1 MTSTTEFIDLSDH
14 DAFLDAVPHEAF
26 ARLRREDPVHWNAE
40 PDGGPGFWAVTR
52 YEDIRAVH
60 RDVQTYSSEIGG
72 TSLEDLDPDQVK
84 ARKSMIDMDPPRH
97 DELRGLIARRFTP
110 KAVGVWADQV
120 RSVTREVLDA
130 ALPQGEF
137 DFVREISSE
146 IPMRVFAEILGVPH
160 DERRVIIELGDRLL
174 GNQDPEYRTPPTQ
187 DADAHRDLPFSS
199 PAALEMFEF
208 GRALAKQR
216 REHPRDDI
224 ITQLAFEPLTQQE
237 FDTYFVLLAA
247 AGNETTRHTITHGLL
262 ALLEHPGELERLRAA
277 GDDQALRK
285 SAAEEMLRWATPVHH
300 FRRTAAVDTELN
312 GTRIAAGD
320 KVTTWF
326 VSGNRDEAVFE
337 DPDRFD
343 IARSPNKHMAFGPG
357 GIHHCMG
364 AHLAKME
371 VRIAFE
377 ELLARTD
384 AIELTGPAER
394 LRSNFFNGIKRLP
407 VKVTPA

>member
-1 MTSTTEFIDLSDH
+1 MSQVTEFIDLSDH
-14 DAFLDAVPHEAF
+14 DVFVEAVPHEAF
-26 ARLRREDPVHWNAE
+26 AALREHDPVHWNPE
-40 PDGGPGFWAVTR
+40 PAGPGFWAVTR
-52 YEDIRAVH
+52 YGDIRAVH
-60 RDVQTYSSEIGG
+60 RDVGTYSSEIGG
-72 TSLEDLDPDQVK
+72 TSLEDLEPEYLD

-110 KAVGVWADQV
+110 RAVGVWEEQV
-120 RSVTREVLDA
+120 RTVTRGVLDR
-130 ALPQGEF
+130 ALPMGEF
-137 DFVREISSE
+137 DFVAEIASE
-146 IPMRVFAEILGVPH
+146 IPMQVFAEILGVPQE
-160 DERRVIIELGDRLL
+160 ERRVIIEIGDRLL
-174 GNQDPEYRTPPTQ
+174 GNADPEYAVPP
-187 DADAHRDLPFSS
+187 DDAHRHLPFSS

-208 GRALAKQR
+208 GRRLAAQR
-216 REHPRDDI
+216 RKDPRNDI

-237 FDTYFVLLAA
+237 FDVYFVLLAT

-262 ALLEHPGELERLRAA
+262 GLLEHPEELARLR
-277 GDDQALRK
+277 DDPSLGK

-300 FRRTAAVDTELN
+300 FRRTAAIDTELG
-312 GTRIAAGD
+312 GTEIKAGD

-326 VSGNRDEAVFE
+326 VSGNRDESVFE
-337 DPDRFD
+337 DPYRFD
-343 IARSPNKHMAFGPG
+343 VGRTPNPHMAFGPG

-384 AIELTGPAER
+384 RIELTGPPER

-407 VKVTPA
+407 VRVTL

>member
-1 MTSTTEFIDLSDH
+1 MTDAAPFIDLSDH
-14 DAFLDAVPHEAF
+14 DTFVAAVPHAAF
-26 ARLRREDPVHWNAE
+26 ARLRAEDPVHWNPE
-40 PDGGPGFWAVTR
+40 PGGGPGFWAVTR

-60 RDVQTYSSEIGG
+60 RDVETYSSELGG
-72 TSLEDLDPDQVK
+72 TSLEDLDDEQVR

-110 KAVGVWADQV
+110 RAVGVWEDQV
-120 RSVTREVLDA
+120 RTVTCEVLDA
-130 ALPQGEF
+130 ALPMSEF

-146 IPMRVFAEILGVPH
+146 IPMRVFAEILGVPQE
-160 DERRVIIELGDRLL
+160 ERRVIIDIGDRLL
-174 GNQDPEYRTPPTQ
+174 GNQDPEYAVPA
-187 DADAHRDLPFSS
+187 DDAHRNLPFSS
-199 PAALEMFEF
+199 PAALEMFAF
-208 GRALAKQR
+208 GRRLAAARRKQ
-216 REHPRDDI
+216 PGNDI

-262 ALLEHPGELERLRAA
+262 ALLEHPDELERLRAA
-277 GDDQALRK
+277 GDDLALRR

-300 FRRTAAVDTELN
+300 FRRTAAVDTSLA
-312 GTRIAAGD
+312 GTAITAGD

-326 VSGNRDEAVFE
+326 VSGNRDETAFE

-343 IARSPNKHMAFGPG
+343 ISRSPNRHMAFGPG

-364 AHLAKME
+364 AHLAKLE

-377 ELLARTD
+377 ELLARVDT
-384 AIELTGPAER
+384 IELAGSVER
-394 LRSNFFNGIKRLP
+394 LRSNFFNGVKRLP
-407 VKVTPA
+407 VRVTLP